1 MADPDTYDRSY
12 GFESY
17 QSSNPSQPLPGNQV
31 DAEFDAVAAAIDG
44 LIAALQDVRRADGA
58 LTNGVVTNDA
68 LSTTMFTGLVNAVD
82 DAAAASG
89 GVAVGGRYRNGSV
102 LMVRVA

>member
-1 MADPDTYDRSY
+1 MADPDTYERSY

-31 DAEFDAVAAAIDG
+31 DAELDAVTAAIDG
-44 LIAALQDVRRADGA
+44 LITALQDVRRSDGA
-58 LTNGVVTNDA
+58 LKNGIVTSDA
-68 LSTTMFTGLVNAVD
+68 LATSLFTGLVDAAD
-82 DAAAASG
+82 DAAAAAG
-89 GVAVGGRYRNGSV
+89 GVAVGATYRNGSV